1 MKKSEILKRQVSSNG
16 SYAYYVLSLAA
27 AATHA
32 LNYGSRECHSTIVA
46 APRDIRHV
54 PFPSTMGV
62 YADVDGS
69 L

>member
-32 LNYGSRECHSTIVA
+32 LNYGHSTIVA